1 MNVVAWVAVWPQVAE
16 KTVRHVLK
24 PRATAKLEKHY
35 TETPYGLCFITPERL
50 ASVLYVAEKTQH

>member
-24 PRATAKLEKHY
+24 PRATAELEKHY

-50 ASVLYVAEKTQH
+50 ASVLYVAEKAQH